1 MKTGYTNQENVLEE
15 ALTMRRTWWP
25 SSQVVRDSLVI
36 AGAVATVVG
45 VLWGI
50 GFSMISGLENRLIDR
65 MDANHRELS
74 NRIDSVEGGRDGQ
87 IDSLES
93 GLNRRIDSLESGLNG
108 RIDSLESGLNE
119 RIDSVES
126 GLNRRIDS
134 LESGLNGRIDSLES
148 GLNGR
153 IDSLESDMVEGFKQS
168 HQRMDRIEG
177 RMDERMDRIESDID
191 RIDSNIDA
199 IEKHLYRIGSA
210 IENEG
215 APAVITP
222 AVATPDPLVNSTGE
236 MRHESAST
244 IPPSEER

>member
-15 ALTMRRTWWP
+15 ASTMRRTWWP
-25 SSQVVRDSLVI
+25 SSQRIRDSLVI
-36 AGAVATVVG
+36 AGAVATVLG

-50 GFSMISGLENRLIDR
+50 GLSVISGLENRLIDR
-65 MDANHRELS
+65 LDANHRELS
-74 NRIDSVEGGRDGQ
+74 NRIDSLEG
-87 IDSLES
+87 
-93 GLNRRIDSLESGLNG
+93 GLNRRIDSLESGLN
-108 RIDSLESGLNE
+108 R
-119 RIDSVES
+119 
-126 GLNRRIDS
+126 
-134 LESGLNGRIDSLES
+134 
-148 GLNGR
+148 R

-191 RIDSNIDA
+191 RIESDIDA

-236 MRHESAST
+236 IRHESAST

>member
-1 MKTGYTNQENVLEE
+1 
-15 ALTMRRTWWP
+15 MRRTWWP

-74 NRIDSVEGGRDGQ
+74 NWIDSVEGG
-87 IDSLES
+87 
-93 GLNRRIDSLESGLNG
+93 LNE

-119 RIDSVES
+119 
-126 GLNRRIDS
+126 
-134 LESGLNGRIDSLES
+134 
-148 GLNGR
+148 R

-191 RIDSNIDA
+191 RIESDIDA

-236 MRHESAST
+236 IRHESAST

>member
-93 GLNRRIDSLESGLNG
+93 GLNG
-108 RIDSLESGLNE
+108 
-119 RIDSVES
+119 
-126 GLNRRIDS
+126 RIDS

>member
-15 ALTMRRTWWP
+15 ASTMRRTWWP

-74 NRIDSVEGGRDGQ
+74 NWIDSVEGGRDGQ

-93 GLNRRIDSLESGLNG
+93 GLNE

-119 RIDSVES
+119 RIDS
-126 GLNRRIDS
+126 
-134 LESGLNGRIDSLES
+134 LESGLNE
-148 GLNGR
+148 R

-191 RIDSNIDA
+191 RIESDIDA

-236 MRHESAST
+236 IRHESAST

>member
-15 ALTMRRTWWP
+15 ASTMRRTWWP
-25 SSQVVRDSLVI
+25 SSQRIRDSLVI
-36 AGAVATVVG
+36 AGAVATVLG

-50 GFSMISGLENRLIDR
+50 GLSVISGLENRLIDR
-65 MDANHRELS
+65 LDANHRELS
-74 NRIDSVEGGRDGQ
+74 NRIDSLEGGSDGR

-93 GLNRRIDSLESGLNG
+93 GLNRRIDSLESGLN
-108 RIDSLESGLNE
+108 R
-119 RIDSVES
+119 
-126 GLNRRIDS
+126 
-134 LESGLNGRIDSLES
+134 
-148 GLNGR
+148 R
-153 IDSLESDMVEGFKQS
+153 IDSLESDMAEGFKQS

-191 RIDSNIDA
+191 RIESDIDA

-236 MRHESAST
+236 IRHESAST

>member
-15 ALTMRRTWWP
+15 ASTMRRTWWP

-74 NRIDSVEGGRDGQ
+74 NWIDSVEGGRDGQ

-93 GLNRRIDSLESGLNG
+93 GLNE

-119 RIDSVES
+119 
-126 GLNRRIDS
+126 
-134 LESGLNGRIDSLES
+134 
-148 GLNGR
+148 R

-191 RIDSNIDA
+191 RIESDIDA

-236 MRHESAST
+236 IRHESAST